1 MKALLL
7 AFSAKQQ
14 YHAMRCACDA
24 GYTVHVLGKDMARKL
39 RLSRYC
45 SSYQEMTYAPGV
57 ASLDAAVEEI
67 SAAARRWSVDV
78 ILPSDVVSTKL
89 LTLIADRLPAPT
101 CALPDP
107 AMFEK
112 LNDKWRF
119 YQFCKRE
126 NLPTPATWLFQSAG
140 EALRALVN
148 QEVPLPAIVKPIGR
162 MGGSGIF
169 AIKTKADL
177 ARLERTTY
185 SPLLLQEY
193 IEGRDCG
200 IAMLCN
206 HGKVVAYAFQR
217 HFDWGYQYDDDPR
230 ILAIVQRIAAATN
243 YNGVAHFDV
252 REAAGSGD
260 LTLIECNPR
269 YWYSMFSLAL
279 AGLNFVKLSLETKNL
294 DQDNPVR
301 VDKKEVH
308 VNRFLLQRLLSGAA
322 LNDCDWRALKYYFS
336 DPLPILQER
345 LHLLDDDRDGIA
357 GSLEE
362 QTSALSHMSLPLKNV
377 AT

>member
-1 MKALLL
+1 
-7 AFSAKQQ
+7 
-14 YHAMRCACDA
+14 
-24 GYTVHVLGKDMARKL
+24 
-39 RLSRYC
+39 
-45 SSYQEMTYAPGV
+45 
-57 ASLDAAVEEI
+57 
-67 SAAARRWSVDV
+67 
-78 ILPSDVVSTKL
+78 
-89 LTLIADRLPAPT
+89 
-101 CALPDP
+101 
-107 AMFEK
+107 
-112 LNDKWRF
+112 
-119 YQFCKRE
+119 
-126 NLPTPATWLFQSAG
+126 
-140 EALRALVN
+140 
-148 QEVPLPAIVKPIGR
+148 
-162 MGGSGIF
+162 
-169 AIKTKADL
+169 
-177 ARLERTTY
+177 
-185 SPLLLQEY
+185 
-193 IEGRDCG
+193 
-200 IAMLCN
+200 MLCN